1 MKWKTYYIAFL
12 FFMIDL
18 ISKQIVSH
26 VLVLNKSV
34 LVIDN
39 FFYLTYTKN
48 SGAAWSIL
56 EDERLPLLMLTV
68 IVIFVIYRNLKNVYL
83 SNFEHFSY
91 GMLIGGILGNFFDRL
106 MYGSVIDFLNFYIL
120 GYNYPI
126 FNFADCF
133 IVIGIILIIVIN
145 IRRDKKN
152 ERSYS

>member
-1 MKWKTYYIAFL
+1 MMDVNMKWKTYYIAFL

-34 LVIDN
+34 LIIDN

-48 SGAAWSIL
+48 SGAAWSIF

-83 SNFEHFSY
+83 N
-91 GMLIGGILGNFFDRL
+91 LLL
-106 MYGSVIDFLNFYIL
+106 LL
-120 GYNYPI
+120 
-126 FNFADCF
+126 
-133 IVIGIILIIVIN
+133 
-145 IRRDKKN
+145 
-152 ERSYS
+152 